1 MDQKEK
7 DVRKIIKYIN
17 QMPSLSTTVAKILEI
32 CNDPNA
38 SPADLNRIISLDPV
52 LMAKVMKLINS
63 AYYGLPHE
71 ITSLARA
78 IIMLGIN
85 TVKNLAL
92 STAVLTRLKNANQFS
107 AIDMNG
113 FWKHSLG
120 VAVISKYI
128 AKMRNIDTN
137 IIEEFFIAGLLHD
150 IGKIPL
156 NSIFSDKYLMAMTYS
171 DRKQEPLISTER
183 KIMPIDHTR
192 VGLLILKAWKLGD
205 TIFDAVINHH
215 EPENYT
221 GPNKDIVYTVAIAD
235 YFASFLEIGFAGN
248 RFPVKPDESI
258 FKALNISF
266 DILDEIEEIVTSE
279 IDKATIFLNIS

>member
-7 DVRKIIKYIN
+7 DIRKIINYIN

-52 LMAKVMKLINS
+52 LMAKIMKLINS

-92 STAVLTRLKNANQFS
+92 STAVLTRLKNKNQFS
-107 AIDMNG
+107 AIDMDG

-120 VAVISKYI
+120 VAVIAKYI
-128 AKMRNIDTN
+128 AKRRKIDVN
-137 IIEEFFIAGLLHD
+137 MIEEFFIAGLLHD

-156 NSIFSDKYLMAMTYS
+156 NSIFSEKYLMAMTMS
-171 DRKQEPLISTER
+171 DRKNESLFLTER
-183 KIMPIDHTR
+183 KVMPIDHTR
-192 VGLLILKAWKLGD
+192 VGLLILKTWKVGESI
-205 TIFDAVINHH
+205 TDAIIHHH
-215 EPENYT
+215 EPEKYQ
-221 GPNKDIVYTVAIAD
+221 GKNKEILYTVAIAD
-235 YFASFLEIGFAGN
+235 YFANFLEIGFAGN
-248 RFPVKPDESI
+248 RFPEKPNEEI
-258 FKALNISF
+258 FKHLDISF
-266 DILDEIEEIVTSE
+266 DILDEIEEVVTAE
-279 IDKATIFLNIS
+279 IEKATIFLNIS